1 MPSPPEEEPPDG
13 IERFS
18 LVRGD
23 RLFRIERALGLIP
36 PDGGLGVGRRAVLL
50 ALLTWLPIVVWA
62 SVTGRALPPG
72 RVSEPL
78 LEHFGVHVRCLVAI
92 PLFILAEATAHA
104 MSVQLVPYFVTSGLV
119 PSQERA
125 RFAAAVQRTRALRDR
140 SLPLILIAGLVI
152 GWLVARPIQADLHEL
167 EWAVEGN
174 PQEMRL
180 GFGGLWFFYV
190 VRPIF
195 TALLLVWI
203 WRVILLGL
211 MLRRIAALDLSI
223 VPSHPDRTGG
233 LGFLE
238 RVPLAL
244 SPVLLGMS
252 AVLASR
258 WAHDVAFHG
267 VELQSLGL
275 PAAIFLIGVAALG
288 LAPLL
293 TFSGALR
300 RARWQALLD
309 YGSLIGE
316 HGRRVRHKWILGEKV
331 EDREELLAAP
341 ELGPVADTIT
351 LYESV
356 QRMRAAPVTTT
367 ALAAVLLPAIL
378 PMLAVVAIRVPI
390 KDVLLKILKTLM

>member
-1 MPSPPEEEPPDG
+1 MPGAPEEEVRDG

-23 RLFRIERALGLIP
+23 RLFRIERALGLVP
-36 PDGGLGVGRRAVLL
+36 REGGLGVGRRALLL
-50 ALLTWLPIVVWA
+50 ALFTWLPIVVWA
-62 SVTGRALPPG
+62 SVTGRALSPG

-104 MSVQLVPYFVTSGLV
+104 MSLELIPYFVTSGLV
-119 PSQERA
+119 PTEERA
-125 RFAAAVQRTRALRDR
+125 RFASVVQGARALRDR
-140 SLPLILIAGLVI
+140 SLPLILIAGLVV
-152 GWLVARPIQADLHEL
+152 GWIVARPIQADLHEL
-167 EWAVEGN
+167 EWAVEGS

-195 TALLLVWI
+195 TALVLVWI

-211 MLRRIAALDLSI
+211 TLRRIAALDLSI

-267 VELQSLGL
+267 VELRSLRL

-309 YGSLIGE
+309 YGSVIGE
-316 HGRRVRHKWILGEKV
+316 HGRRVRRRWILGEKV

-356 QRMRAAPVTTT
+356 QRMRAAPLSRT
-367 ALAAVLLPAIL
+367 ALVAVLLPVVL
-378 PMLAVVAIRVPI
+378 PMLAVVAIRIPI
-390 KDVLLKILKTLM
+390 KNVLLGILKTLM